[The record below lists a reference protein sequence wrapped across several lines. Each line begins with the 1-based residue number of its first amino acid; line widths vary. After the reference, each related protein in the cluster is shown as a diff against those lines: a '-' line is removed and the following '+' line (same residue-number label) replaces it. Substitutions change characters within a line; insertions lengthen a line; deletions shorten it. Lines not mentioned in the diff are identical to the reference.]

1 MIVLNTDYSPIKDA
15 NFQVNPVVVDLE
27 EEMILKSTTNGAITP
42 KEAFD
47 QVLERSLYWFTYISK
62 LIK

>member
-47 QVLERSLYWFTYISK
+47 QVLERSLY
-62 LIK
+62 